1 MDQRKRLLSKVDDIN
16 RYLHELDSIEISSLE
31 EYKRSVAKKRA
42 SERLLQIMIEAV
54 VDISY
59 ILYSGE
65 NLGVP
70 KDDDSVVK
78 ALYEKKIISKEIMD
92 SISELKGFRNI
103 LVHKYGAVDDEL
115 VFENLTEN
123 LSDFEKLRDYF
134 LNMLK

>member
-92 SISELKGFRNI
+92 LISELKGFRNI